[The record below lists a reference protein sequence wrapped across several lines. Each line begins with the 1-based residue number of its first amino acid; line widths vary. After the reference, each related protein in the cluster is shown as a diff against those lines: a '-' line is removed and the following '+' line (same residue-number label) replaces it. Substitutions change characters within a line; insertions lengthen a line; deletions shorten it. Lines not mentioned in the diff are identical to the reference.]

1 MNRLLSVWKL
11 FRLPR
16 LCLDVYPRLRRGMQ
30 KEFLKNLVSDW
41 QNRREVMLCGSIPMA
56 GLLPCRDM
64 AEKI

>member
-41 QNRREVMLCGSIPMA
+41 QSRREVML
-56 GLLPCRDM
+56 
-64 AEKI
+64 